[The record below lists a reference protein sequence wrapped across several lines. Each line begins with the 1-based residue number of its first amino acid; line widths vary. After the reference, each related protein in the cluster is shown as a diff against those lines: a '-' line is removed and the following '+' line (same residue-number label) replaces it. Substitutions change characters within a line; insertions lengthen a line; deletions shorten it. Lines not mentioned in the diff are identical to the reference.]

1 MNIILPTTDVS
12 ALVENEEHTISETM
26 STTLTNADMLAL
38 IETNRVEQNAIII
51 RGLRGQE
58 PGLSALDD
66 ETILRL
72 YNNSVSIHQGRMQ
85 KSGAS
90 LEKTLADLLR
100 ANDIPFREQVTI
112 DKEGIIVGFN
122 TKRKKCYHVLDVVVG
137 DDIDVG
143 RSIGDFIVVSCKT
156 TCRERWTQDNA
167 WSHTFPPILY
177 ILLTTSD
184 DYPLPVRF
192 GETACRQI
200 ATCLPKMGTRDTRQF
215 KLGFDGLV
223 PLIRSTLT

>member
-1 MNIILPTTDVS
+1 MNTFSNT
-12 ALVENEEHTISETM
+12 
-26 STTLTNADMLAL
+26 DMLAL
-38 IETNRVEQNAIII
+38 IETTRIEQEVSIVHK
-51 RGLRGQE
+51 LRDKE
-58 PGLSALDD
+58 PELSALDD

-72 YNNSVSIHQGRMQ
+72 YTNSVSIHQGRMQ
-85 KSGAS
+85 KSGAL
-90 LEKTLADLLR
+90 LEKTTADLLR
-100 ANDIPFREQVTI
+100 ANEIPFREQVTI
-112 DKEGIIVGFN
+112 DKDGIIVGFN
-122 TKRKKCYHVLDVVVG
+122 TKRKKCYHVLDIVVG
-137 DDIDVG
+137 DNIDVG

>member
-1 MNIILPTTDVS
+1 MDVS
-12 ALVENEEHTISETM
+12 NVYTQPQYSIMTM
-26 STTLTNADMLAL
+26 NTFSNTDMLAL
-38 IETNRVEQNAIII
+38 IETTRIEQEVSIVHK
-51 RGLRGQE
+51 LRDKE
-58 PGLSALDD
+58 PELSALDD

-72 YNNSVSIHQGRMQ
+72 YTNSVSIHQGRMQ
-85 KSGAS
+85 KSGAL
-90 LEKTLADLLR
+90 LEKTTADLLR
-100 ANDIPFREQVTI
+100 ANEIPFREQVTI
-112 DKEGIIVGFN
+112 DKDGIIVGFN
-122 TKRKKCYHVLDVVVG
+122 TKRKKCYHVLDIVVG
-137 DDIDVG
+137 DNIDVG

>member
-1 MNIILPTTDVS
+1 MNTT
-12 ALVENEEHTISETM
+12 I
-26 STTLTNADMLAL
+26 TNTDMLAL
-38 IETNRVEQNAIII
+38 IETTRIEQEVSTVH
-51 RGLRGQE
+51 RLRDKE

-72 YNNSVSIHQGRMQ
+72 YTNSVSIHQGRMQ
-85 KSGAS
+85 KSGAL
-90 LEKTLADLLR
+90 LEKTTAELLR
-100 ANDIPFREQVTI
+100 ANEIPFREQVTI
-112 DKEGIIVGFN
+112 DKDGVIVGFN
-122 TKRKKCYHVLDVVVG
+122 TKRKKCYHVLDIVVG

-143 RSIGDFIVVSCKT
+143 RFIGDFIVVSCKT

-177 ILLTTSD
+177 ILLTISD

-215 KLGFDGLV
+215 KLGFDGLI